1 MVYNIKKIIMHKK
14 VSLSVMFILISLSL
28 VAQGLTVSG
37 TVRDVMGESLIGV
50 NIVVKGTSQ
59 GTISNIDGE
68 FSIEVPS
75 RDAVLVLKEQ

>member
-1 MVYNIKKIIMHKK
+1 MHKK

>member
-1 MVYNIKKIIMHKK
+1 
-14 VSLSVMFILISLSL
+14 MFILISLSL